1 MESKVVKNQ
10 DKTIKKKFEM
20 PDGFV
25 TLFYLVVIVFLLT
38 YLVPAGEY
46 SRVEVDGR
54 TIVDSSSFRYLEQTP
69 VTPFGFFKAIPMG
82 IQAASQ
88 LIIMIL
94 LIGGSIRIFDGT
106 GAIRAAIFNLRN
118 KIGEG
123 KGSLVL
129 VAIMIFFG
137 ALGAFPGML
146 EAAIPFAPLCV
157 GIAIALGYDVLVGIY
172 IALVPIVAGWSAG
185 VTNPWTT
192 GIGQSLA
199 ELPMFSGI
207 GYRMFVFIVFMV
219 ITIIFLLNYAAKL
232 KKDPKASLV
241 YDMNIKHLST
251 NEVQDNI
258 EFTTRLKLVLT
269 IFAATITIIVYG
281 TLNWNW
287 GMTEMSAFY
296 IIGAI
301 IGGIVAGYNPNKIAS
316 EILEGGKA
324 IFIGAMAI
332 GLARAVSIIMDQGH
346 ITDTI
351 VHFLAS
357 FLQGM
362 SPTFN
367 AIGMFIVQLV
377 INFFIPSGSGQ
388 AVVTLPIMIPVADI
402 IGLNRQIA
410 ILAFQFGDGLSN
422 LCYPTVGALIAFL
435 AYTKVPF
442 TKWLRFMSKYLII
455 MFLASAVIL
464 AISVMI
470 NLV

>member
-1 MESKVVKNQ
+1 MQKEMDRKQN
-10 DKTIKKKFEM
+10 KKKFEM

-25 TLFYLVVIVFLLT
+25 TLFYLVVLVFLLT
-38 YLVPAGEY
+38 YIIPAGEY
-46 SRVEVDGR
+46 GRVEVGGR
-54 TIVDSSSFRYLEQTP
+54 TIVDSNSFKYLEQTP
-69 VTPFGFFKAIPMG
+69 VSPFGFFKALPMG

-106 GAIRAAIFNLRN
+106 GAIRAAIYKLVSI
-118 KIGEG
+118 IGED
-123 KGSLVL
+123 KGSVVL
-129 VAIMIFFG
+129 IAIMLFFG
-137 ALGAFPGML
+137 CLGAFPGML

-157 GIAIALGYDVLVGIY
+157 GIALTLGYDVLVGIY

-199 ELPMFSGI
+199 ELPMFSGL
-207 GYRMFVFIVFMV
+207 GYRMLTFIVFMT
-219 ITIIFLLNYAAKL
+219 ITIIFLLRYASKI
-232 KKDPKASLV
+232 KKDPTTSLV
-241 YDMNIKHLST
+241 YGIKFDHLI
-251 NEVQDNI
+251 NDEVNNNI
-258 EFTTRLKLVLT
+258 EFTSRLKLVLA
-269 IFAATITIIVYG
+269 IFAATIITIVYG
-281 TLNWNW
+281 TLNWKW

-301 IGGIVAGYNPNKIAS
+301 AGGLAAGYNPNKIAN

-324 IFIGAMAI
+324 IFIGAMAV
-332 GLARAVSIIMDQGH
+332 GLARAISVIMDQGH

-351 VHFLAS
+351 VHSLS
-357 FLQGM
+357 SLLQGM

-367 AIGMFIVQLV
+367 AIGMLV
-377 INFFIPSGSGQ
+377 IQTFINFFIPSGSGQ
-388 AVVTLPIMIPVADI
+388 AVVTLPIIIPVADI

-435 AYTKVPF
+435 TYTKVPF
-442 TKWLRFMSKYLII
+442 TKWLRFIMKYMLLTW
-455 MFLASAVIL
+455 LASSIL
-464 AISVMI
+464 LAGAVMI
-470 NLV
+470 NLS